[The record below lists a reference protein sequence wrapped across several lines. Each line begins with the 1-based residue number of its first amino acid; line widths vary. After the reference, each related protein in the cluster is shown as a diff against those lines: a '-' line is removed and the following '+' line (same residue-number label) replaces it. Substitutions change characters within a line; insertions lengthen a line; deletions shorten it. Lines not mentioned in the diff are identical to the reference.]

1 MSSIDK
7 DIELL
12 NFIDKKILDKE
23 NIDLKK
29 IFLLFIRIMKNT
41 IINCYT
47 KLDNINYTMS
57 CMDMIFPIFWIIYSY
72 TYNSKLTMFLS
83 ERAVVLFNEYIN
95 LSSTMESNTVNLA
108 DVKLFIYKKT
118 LGPLILKNNNKNN
131 LGISKLF
138 TLSSFFKNFLK
149 NIFCKIY
156 SDKSELNTR
165 LDIVTS
171 ILENNVFECHNYT
184 NLDFVCNLL
193 EIDDI
198 TIDNFKYNIL
208 LIKIKLDIYKIIFN
222 DNDNS
227 NDNDNDN
234 ENSNFKK
241 KEYIYNNLNIN
252 IPYSIIDNDENMI
265 ETQFYKNLINQIQND
280 LL

>member
-118 LGPLILKNNNKNN
+118 LGPLILKNDNKNN
-131 LGISKLF
+131 LEISKLF

-156 SDKSELNTR
+156 SDKSELNTK

-227 NDNDNDN
+227 NDNDN

-241 KEYIYNNLNIN
+241 KEYKNNNLNIN